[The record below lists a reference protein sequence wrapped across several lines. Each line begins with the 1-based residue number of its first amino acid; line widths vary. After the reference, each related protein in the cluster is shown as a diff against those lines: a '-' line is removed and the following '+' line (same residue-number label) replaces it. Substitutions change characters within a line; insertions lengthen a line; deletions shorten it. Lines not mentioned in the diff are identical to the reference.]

1 MGNSCWKQ
9 NPANIRVISTIKK
22 IRMKSIQSKSLLT
35 LIIIFFIIGFTTSA
49 KSIIDSPE
57 YSTLNTEIST
67 EPTTEI
73 NPLSVV
79 YPVSLQGY
87 RMQTKE
93 YIKAFSKKKREYII
107 YIFEKGQKFFPKAI
121 NILDKHDLPLELQM
135 IPALESQFNANA
147 VSPAGAVGY
156 YQFMSELAGEYGLH
170 AGGKYD
176 DRKNFTKSSI
186 AAAKFFKDQLD
197 YFNNDLLLS
206 VASYNCGPG
215 RVRLAIKKSGKANA
229 TFWDI
234 KSFLPFETRK
244 FVMDFVAFNVIA
256 ANYDK
261 FLNNKLD
268 FNEPPL
274 IQIAAEDSAIDA
286 ESLTVKAL

>member
-1 MGNSCWKQ
+1 
-9 NPANIRVISTIKK
+9 
-22 IRMKSIQSKSLLT
+22 MKSIQSKILLT
-35 LIIIFFIIGFTTSA
+35 LIIIFFIIGLSTSA

-57 YSTLNTEIST
+57 YIANSESST
-67 EPTTEI
+67 EPTTET
-73 NPLSVV
+73 NPLSVI
-79 YPVSLQGY
+79 YPVNLQEY

-93 YIKAFSKKKREYII
+93 YIKSFSKKKREYII
-107 YIFEKGQKFFPKAI
+107 YVFEKGENFFPKAI

-147 VSPAGAVGY
+147 VSAVGAIGY

-170 AGGKYD
+170 VAGKYD
-176 DRKNFTKSSI
+176 DRKNFTKSCV

-215 RVRLAIKKSGKANA
+215 RVRLAIKKSGKVDA
-229 TFWDI
+229 TFWNI
-234 KSFLPFETRK
+234 KSYLPFETRK
-244 FVMDFVAFNVIA
+244 FVMDFIAFNVIA

-274 IQIAAEDSAIDA
+274 IQIAAQDSAIDTD
-286 ESLTVKAL
+286 SLTVKAL

>member
-1 MGNSCWKQ
+1 
-9 NPANIRVISTIKK
+9 
-22 IRMKSIQSKSLLT
+22 MKSIQSKSLLT
-35 LIIIFFIIGFTTSA
+35 LIIIFFVIGFTTSA
-49 KSIIDSPE
+49 KSIVDSPDSAV
-57 YSTLNTEIST
+57 STETST

-73 NPLSVV
+73 NPLSVI
-79 YPVSLQGY
+79 YPVSLQEY

-93 YIKAFSKKKREYII
+93 YIKSFSKKKREYII
-107 YIFEKGQKFFPKAI
+107 YVFEKGEKFLPKAI
-121 NILDKHDLPLELQM
+121 NILDKNDLPLELQM

-170 AGGKYD
+170 IGDKYD

-215 RVRLAIKKSGKANA
+215 RVRLAMKKSGKADA
-229 TFWDI
+229 TFWDV
-234 KSFLPFETRK
+234 KNYLPFETRK
-244 FVMDFVAFNVIA
+244 FVMDFIAFNVIA

-274 IQIAAEDSAIDA
+274 IQIAAQDSAIDTN
-286 ESLTVKAL
+286 SLTVKAL

>member
-1 MGNSCWKQ
+1 LETK
-9 NPANIRVISTIKK
+9 NPADSRVISNLKK
-22 IRMKSIQSKSLLT
+22 IRMKTIQSKGLLT
-35 LIIIFFIIGFTTSA
+35 LIIIFFIIGFTASA
-49 KSIIDSPE
+49 KSIIDLPR
-57 YSTLNTEIST
+57 YSAVSTETST

-79 YPVSLQGY
+79 YPVGLQGY

-93 YIKAFSKKKREYII
+93 YIKSFSKKKREYII

-286 ESLTVKAL
+286 DSLTVKAL

>member
-93 YIKAFSKKKREYII
+93 YIKAFSKKKRE
-107 YIFEKGQKFFPKAI
+107 
-121 NILDKHDLPLELQM
+121 
-135 IPALESQFNANA
+135 
-147 VSPAGAVGY
+147 
-156 YQFMSELAGEYGLH
+156 
-170 AGGKYD
+170 
-176 DRKNFTKSSI
+176 
-186 AAAKFFKDQLD
+186 
-197 YFNNDLLLS
+197 
-206 VASYNCGPG
+206 
-215 RVRLAIKKSGKANA
+215 
-229 TFWDI
+229 
-234 KSFLPFETRK
+234 
-244 FVMDFVAFNVIA
+244 
-256 ANYDK
+256 
-261 FLNNKLD
+261 
-268 FNEPPL
+268 
-274 IQIAAEDSAIDA
+274 
-286 ESLTVKAL
+286 

>member
-1 MGNSCWKQ
+1 
-9 NPANIRVISTIKK
+9 
-22 IRMKSIQSKSLLT
+22 MKSIQSKILLT
-35 LIIIFFIIGFTTSA
+35 LIIIFFIIGFSTSA

-57 YSTLNTEIST
+57 YVANSKSTTQPATET
-67 EPTTEI
+67 
-73 NPLSVV
+73 NPLSVI
-79 YPVSLQGY
+79 YPGNLQEY
-87 RMQTKE
+87 RMQTKD
-93 YIKAFSKKKREYII
+93 YIKSFSKKKREYII
-107 YIFEKGQKFFPKAI
+107 YVFEKGEKFFPKAI
-121 NILDKHDLPLELQM
+121 NVLDKHDLPLELQM

-147 VSPAGAVGY
+147 VSAAGAIGY

-170 AGGKYD
+170 VEGKYD
-176 DRKNFTKSSI
+176 DRKNFTKSSV

-215 RVRLAIKKSGKANA
+215 RVRLAIKKCGKADA
-229 TFWDI
+229 TFWNI
-234 KSFLPFETRK
+234 KSYLPFETRK
-244 FVMDFVAFNVIA
+244 FVMDFIAFNVIA

-274 IQIAAEDSAIDA
+274 IQIATQDSAIDTD
-286 ESLTVKAL
+286 SLTVKAL

>member
-1 MGNSCWKQ
+1 MENSCWKQ
-9 NPANIRVISTIKK
+9 NPASTRVISNFKK

-49 KSIIDSPE
+49 KSIIDLPG
-57 YSTLNTEIST
+57 YSAVSSKTST
-67 EPTTEI
+67 EPTTET

-79 YPVSLQGY
+79 YPGSLQEY

-93 YIKAFSKKKREYII
+93 YIKSFSKKKREYII
-107 YIFEKGQKFFPKAI
+107 YVFEKGEKFFSKAI
-121 NILDKHDLPLELQM
+121 NILDKHDLPQELQM

-156 YQFMSELAGEYGLH
+156 YQFMGELAGEYGLH
-170 AGGKYD
+170 TGGKYD
-176 DRKNFTKSSI
+176 ERKNFTKSTI
-186 AAAKFFKDQLD
+186 AAARFFKDQLD

-215 RVRLAIKKSGKANA
+215 RVKLAIKKSGKTDA

-234 KSFLPFETRK
+234 KSYLPFETRK

-256 ANYDK
+256 TNYDK

-274 IQIAAEDSAIDA
+274 IQIAAQDSAIDTD
-286 ESLTVKAL
+286 SLTVKAL

>member
-1 MGNSCWKQ
+1 
-9 NPANIRVISTIKK
+9 
-22 IRMKSIQSKSLLT
+22 MKSIQSKSLLT

-49 KSIIDSPE
+49 KSIIDSPVSGVVNIE
-57 YSTLNTEIST
+57 TAT

-73 NPLSVV
+73 NPLSVI
-79 YPVSLQGY
+79 YPVSLQEY

-93 YIKAFSKKKREYII
+93 YIKSFSKKKREYII
-107 YIFEKGQKFFPKAI
+107 YVFKKGEKFFPKAI
-121 NILDKHDLPLELQM
+121 NILEKRDLPLELQM

-147 VSPAGAVGY
+147 VSPVGAVGY

-170 AGGKYD
+170 VGGKYD
-176 DRKNFTKSSI
+176 DRKNFTKSSV

-197 YFNNDLLLS
+197 YFNDDLLLS

-215 RVRLAIKKSGKANA
+215 RVRLAIKKSGLADA

-234 KSFLPFETRK
+234 KRYLPFETRK
-244 FVMDFVAFNVIA
+244 FVMDFIAFNVIA

-274 IQIAAEDSAIDA
+274 IQIAADDSAIDSD
-286 ESLTVKAL
+286 SLTVKAL